1 MNLRPIVAALLGAVL
16 LAGCASEVSNLTPRA
31 VPISQTRTY
40 PVEVTWDSARRGVKN
55 DEMKAWVMVDQ
66 ALYPMT
72 RVPNTVNRWEAR
84 IPVPEGKT
92 YVPYK
97 FKFEYYV
104 PEITTR
110 TLTSEWSQEYRLIV
124 AQH

>member
-1 MNLRPIVAALLGAVL
+1 MNPRLPAALLLGVLL

-31 VPISQTRTY
+31 VQISPTRTY
-40 PVEVTWDSARRGVKN
+40 SVEVTWDSRRRGVKN
-55 DEMKAWVMVDQ
+55 DEVKAWVMVDQ
-66 ALYPMT
+66 TLYPMN
-72 RVPNTVNRWEAR
+72 RVPHTVNRWEAR

-97 FKFEYYV
+97 FKFEYMV

-110 TLTSEWSQEYRLIV
+110 TLQSEWSQEYRLVV